1 MAKFNVK
8 YRGIVKDDSTG
19 EDLHFFEVFLPGEQ
33 AFGSYFLYLTRTG
46 RLARANKDFN
56 VLSLDEHDVE
66 SKAFQKE
73 MLEEARKILRTK
85 I

>member
-8 YRGIVKDDSTG
+8 YRGIVKDECTG
-19 EDLHFFEVFLPGEQ
+19 EKLHFFEVFLPGEQ
-33 AFGSYFLYLTRTG
+33 DIGSYIIYLAKDG

-56 VLSLDEHDVE
+56 VLSLDEHDEE

-73 MLEEARKILRTK
+73 ILEEARKILHSK
-85 I
+85 L